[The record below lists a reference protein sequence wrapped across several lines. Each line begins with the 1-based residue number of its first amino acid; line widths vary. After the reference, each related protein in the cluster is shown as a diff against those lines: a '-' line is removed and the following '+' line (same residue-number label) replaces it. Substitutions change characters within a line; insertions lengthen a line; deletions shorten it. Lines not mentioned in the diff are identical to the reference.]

1 MNCGQRFV
9 KQSQT
14 ISSEAWKCIPIG
26 KLFPQTQFSVHRGQ
40 TPPLNYRD
48 IFQPDSHPVLL
59 LLALCPFLYSSPSS
73 VAGVRDLF
81 IKLSFPSFIW
91 ADLTVLLA
99 SLFFSRDL
107 ELVTQVGELVV
118 SGGAPSLVGAEV
130 IIKAKTT

>member
-1 MNCGQRFV
+1 M
-9 KQSQT
+9 
-14 ISSEAWKCIPIG
+14 
-26 KLFPQTQFSVHRGQ
+26 RGQ

-59 LLALCPFLYSSPSS
+59 LLALCPFLYSSLSS